1 MKGESSMID
10 IHSHILPNVDDGA
23 QTEQESIAMAKAAA
37 KEGITKIV
45 ATPHHKNRTYD
56 NYKSEIKYQVSV
68 LNDLL
73 SAHQLS
79 LTVLPGQEVRIFGE
93 ILEDYE
99 NGEILTV
106 NETKYILVEFPSDSV
121 PQYAQ
126 KLFYDMQLQGLV
138 PVIVHP
144 ERNRELLQHPETMY
158 ELILNG
164 ALSQV
169 TAASL
174 IGKFGKQIA
183 QYSEELVD
191 ANLTHFIA
199 SDAHNTTTR
208 PFHLKEAYEHVR
220 KEFGVETYFQL
231 LENSE
236 LLIDNMNVNRME
248 PIIPKKRRKKLFGL
262 F

>member
-1 MKGESSMID
+1 MKGETIMID
-10 IHSHILPNVDDGA
+10 IHSHILPNIDDGA
-23 QTEQESIAMAKAAA
+23 QTEDESIALAKAAI

-45 ATPHHKNRTYD
+45 ATPHHKNRNYD
-56 NYKSEIKYQVSV
+56 NYKNEVIYQVSV

-73 SAHQLS
+73 SINQLP
-79 LTVLPGQEVRIFGE
+79 LTVLPGQEVRIYGE

-99 NGEILTV
+99 AGEILPID
-106 NETKYILVEFPSDSV
+106 ETKYILIEFPSDSV
-121 PQYAQ
+121 PQYATR
-126 KLFYDMQLQGLV
+126 LFYDMQLQGLI

-183 QYSEELVD
+183 QYSEELID

-208 PFHLKEAYEHVR
+208 PFHLREA
-220 KEFGVETYFQL
+220 
-231 LENSE
+231 
-236 LLIDNMNVNRME
+236 
-248 PIIPKKRRKKLFGL
+248 
-262 F
+262 